1 MLKILLAEDHNI
13 VRNGIRM
20 LLEMDDNIHIVAEAT
35 NGFDVLDML
44 KKGIE
49 VDLILTDI
57 NMPGIDGLT
66 LLKELKPDFSNIRV
80 VILSMH
86 DNENYV
92 TEAFR
97 EGVAGYLLKNISS
110 EELLFALK
118 HIHAG
123 GKYLCSEISMKMVD
137 KLLSTNY
144 ASLQTSSPSIEFS
157 QREIEVLNLIAEGMT
172 NVEMADKLFISKRT
186 IEGHRQSLIEKTG
199 VRNTASLIK
208 HAIQHGIIQ

>member
-97 EGVAGYLLKNISS
+97 EGVAGYLL
-110 EELLFALK
+110 
-118 HIHAG
+118 H
-123 GKYLCSEISMKMVD
+123 
-137 KLLSTNY
+137 
-144 ASLQTSSPSIEFS
+144 
-157 QREIEVLNLIAEGMT
+157 
-172 NVEMADKLFISKRT
+172 
-186 IEGHRQSLIEKTG
+186 
-199 VRNTASLIK
+199 
-208 HAIQHGIIQ
+208 

>member
-1 MLKILLAEDHNI
+1 
-13 VRNGIRM
+13 
-20 LLEMDDNIHIVAEAT
+20 
-35 NGFDVLDML
+35 
-44 KKGIE
+44 
-49 VDLILTDI
+49 
-57 NMPGIDGLT
+57 
-66 LLKELKPDFSNIRV
+66 
-80 VILSMH
+80 
-86 DNENYV
+86 
-92 TEAFR
+92 
-97 EGVAGYLLKNISS
+97 
-110 EELLFALK
+110 
-118 HIHAG
+118 
-123 GKYLCSEISMKMVD
+123 MKMVD